1 MGTANKAFSK
11 QTIKGAVMKID
22 SVEEID
28 SALIAEL
35 IAHLGLDAVK
45 RQIPEIKAA
54 AKLIFDSV
62 TSGGNIYTFGAGHAQ
77 ALAMEFSSRA
87 GGLAIFQSMHLQD
100 IREVRRDAF
109 WDLRDS
115 EPERIPENGLKVLD
129 HHKVKNNDVVIIAS
143 QSGRNGAIVEMA
155 LECKKR
161 GIKVIGLSSSKHSKS
176 VDSRHPSALMLGA
189 VVDLSLDN
197 GSVIGDAVAELPD
210 GKSIC
215 SASTVC
221 FALIAQAIN
230 AEVTKLFMLNS
241 LPAPL
246 LVSAN
251 LDHGDKANSPLAF
264 PATKI

>member
-1 MGTANKAFSK
+1 
-11 QTIKGAVMKID
+11 MKINRA
-22 SVEEID
+22 EEID

-45 RQIPEIKAA
+45 RQLPEIKAA

-62 TSGGNIYTFGAGHAQ
+62 TSDGNIFTFGAGHAQ

-100 IREVRRDAF
+100 IRPEPRDAF

-115 EPERIPENGLKVLD
+115 QPERIPENGVKVLD
-129 HHKVKNNDVVIIAS
+129 HHKVKANDVVIIAS

-161 GIKVIGLSSSKHSKS
+161 GIKVIGLSSNKHSES
-176 VDSRHPSALMLGA
+176 VDSRHPSGLMLSD
-189 VVDLSLDN
+189 VVDLALDN
-197 GSVIGDAVAELPD
+197 GSVVGDAVAELAD

-230 AEVTKLFMLNS
+230 AEVTKLFMLNA

-251 LDHGDKANSPLAF
+251 LDHGDKANSPLKF
-264 PATKI
+264 PAIKI

>member
-1 MGTANKAFSK
+1 
-11 QTIKGAVMKID
+11 MKIAE
-22 SVEEID
+22 VEDID
-28 SALIAEL
+28 SGKIAEL

-45 RQIPEIKAA
+45 RQLPEIKAA
-54 AKLIFDSV
+54 AKLIFDVV
-62 TSGGNIYTFGAGHAQ
+62 TSGGNVFTFGAGHAQ

-100 IREVRRDAF
+100 IRLERRDAF

-115 EPERIPENGLKVLD
+115 EPERIPENGIKVLD
-129 HHKVKNNDVVIIAS
+129 HHKIKENDLVIIAS

-155 LECKKR
+155 LDCKRR
-161 GIKVIGLSSSKHSKS
+161 GIKVIGLSSKKHSDS
-176 VDSRHPSALMLGA
+176 VDSRHPSGLMLNE

-197 GSVIGDAVAELPD
+197 GSMIGDAVAELPD

-221 FALIAQAIN
+221 FVLIAQAIN
-230 AEVTKLFMLNS
+230 AEATKLFLLNS
-241 LPAPL
+241 LPAPV

-251 LDHGDKANSPLAF
+251 LDHGDKANSPLKF
-264 PATKI
+264 PAITI

>member
-1 MGTANKAFSK
+1 
-11 QTIKGAVMKID
+11 MKID
-22 SVEEID
+22 SVEDID
-28 SALIAEL
+28 SVSIAEL

-45 RQIPEIKAA
+45 RQVPEIKAA

-62 TSGGNIYTFGAGHAQ
+62 TSGGHVFTFGAGHAQ

-100 IREVRRDAF
+100 IREERRDAF

-115 EPERIPENGLKVLD
+115 QPERIPENGIKVLD
-129 HHKVKNNDVVIIAS
+129 HHKIKENDVVIIAS

-161 GIKVIGLSSSKHSKS
+161 GIKVIGLSSNKHSQS
-176 VDSRHPSALMLGA
+176 VDSRHPSGLMLSD
-189 VVDLSLDN
+189 VVDISLDN
-197 GSVIGDAVAELPD
+197 GSVIGDAVAQLPE

-251 LDHGDKANSPLAF
+251 LDHGDKANSPLKF
-264 PATKI
+264 PAIKI

>member
-1 MGTANKAFSK
+1 
-11 QTIKGAVMKID
+11 MKVDRVEDID
-22 SVEEID
+22 SV
-28 SALIAEL
+28 LIAEL

-45 RQIPEIKAA
+45 RQVPEIKLA

-62 TSGGNIYTFGAGHAQ
+62 TRGGNVFTFGAGHAQ

-100 IREVRRDAF
+100 ISQEPRDAF

-115 EPERIPENGLKVLD
+115 QPERIPENGPKVLD
-129 HHKVKNNDVVIIAS
+129 HHKVKAHDVVIIAS
-143 QSGRNGAIVEMA
+143 QSGRNGAIIEMA

-161 GIKVIGLSSSKHSKS
+161 GIKTIGLSSSKHSES
-176 VDSRHPSALMLGA
+176 VDSRHPSGLMLSQ

-221 FALIAQAIN
+221 FVLIAQAIN
-230 AEVTKLFMLNS
+230 AEVTKLFFLNS

-251 LDHGDKANSPLAF
+251 LDHGDKANSPLKF
-264 PATKI
+264 PAITV

>member
-1 MGTANKAFSK
+1 MGTASRSLRN

-100 IREVRRDAF
+100 IRQERRDAF

-129 HHKVKNNDVVIIAS
+129 HHKVKDNDVVIIAS

-176 VDSRHPSALMLGA
+176 VDSRHPSALMLGD

-264 PATKI
+264 PAIKI

>member
-1 MGTANKAFSK
+1 
-11 QTIKGAVMKID
+11 MKVD
-22 SVEEID
+22 RVEDID
-28 SALIAEL
+28 SALIAAL
-35 IAHLGLDAVK
+35 IADLGLNAVK
-45 RQIPEIKAA
+45 RQLPEIKAA

-62 TSGGNIYTFGAGHAQ
+62 TSGGHVFTFGAGHAQ
-77 ALAMEFSSRA
+77 SLAMEFSSRA

-100 IREVRRDAF
+100 IRLEPRDAF

-115 EPERIPENGLKVLD
+115 APERIPENGIKVLD
-129 HHKVKNNDVVIIAS
+129 HHNVKENDLVIIAS

-161 GIKVIGLSSSKHSKS
+161 GIKVIGLSSNKHSDS
-176 VDSRHPSALMLGA
+176 VDSRHPSTLMLGD
-189 VVDLSLDN
+189 VVDISLDN

-221 FALIAQAIN
+221 FVLIAQAIN
-230 AEVTKLFMLNS
+230 AEVTKLFLLNS

-251 LDHGDKANSPLAF
+251 LDHGDKANSPLKF
-264 PATKI
+264 PAIKI

>member
-1 MGTANKAFSK
+1 
-11 QTIKGAVMKID
+11 MKVDRVEDID
-22 SVEEID
+22 SVLIA
-28 SALIAEL
+28 ALIAD
-35 IAHLGLDAVK
+35 LGLNAVK
-45 RQIPEIKAA
+45 RQLPEIKAA

-62 TSGGNIYTFGAGHAQ
+62 TSGGHVFTFGAGHAQ
-77 ALAMEFSSRA
+77 SLAMEFSSRA

-100 IREVRRDAF
+100 IRLEPRDAF
-109 WDLRDS
+109 CDLRDS
-115 EPERIPENGLKVLD
+115 APERIPENGIKVLD
-129 HHKVKNNDVVIIAS
+129 HHNVKENDLVIIAS

-161 GIKVIGLSSSKHSKS
+161 GIKVIGLSSNKHSDS
-176 VDSRHPSALMLGA
+176 VDSRHPSTLMLGD
-189 VVDLSLDN
+189 VVDISLDN

-221 FALIAQAIN
+221 FVLIAQAIN
-230 AEVTKLFMLNS
+230 AEVTKLFLLNS

-251 LDHGDKANSPLAF
+251 LDHGDKANSPLKF
-264 PATKI
+264 PAIKI

>member
-1 MGTANKAFSK
+1 
-11 QTIKGAVMKID
+11 MKVDRVEDID
-22 SVEEID
+22 SV
-28 SALIAEL
+28 LITEL
-35 IAHLGLDAVK
+35 IADLGLDAVK
-45 RQIPEIKAA
+45 RQLPEIKAT

-62 TSGGNIYTFGAGHAQ
+62 TSGGNVFTFGAGHAQ
-77 ALAMEFSSRA
+77 SLAMEFSSRA

-100 IREVRRDAF
+100 IRPERRDAF

-115 EPERIPENGLKVLD
+115 QPERIPENGIKVLD
-129 HHKVKNNDVVIIAS
+129 HHNVKENDLVIIAS

-161 GIKVIGLSSSKHSKS
+161 GIKVIGLSSNKHSDS
-176 VDSRHPSALMLGA
+176 VDSRHPSTLMLGE
-189 VVDLSLDN
+189 VVDISLDN

-221 FALIAQAIN
+221 FVLIAQAVN
-230 AEVTKLFMLNS
+230 AEVTKLFLLNS
-241 LPAPL
+241 LSAPL

-251 LDHGDKANSPLAF
+251 LDHGDKANSPLKF
-264 PATKI
+264 PALKI

>member
-1 MGTANKAFSK
+1 
-11 QTIKGAVMKID
+11 MKID

-28 SALIAEL
+28 SGLIAEL

-45 RQIPEIKAA
+45 RQLPEIKMA
-54 AKLIFDSV
+54 AKIIFDSV
-62 TSGGNIYTFGAGHAQ
+62 SKGGNIFTFGAGHAQ

-100 IREVRRDAF
+100 IREERRDAF

-115 EPERIPENGLKVLD
+115 QPERIPENGPKVLD
-129 HHKVKNNDVVIIAS
+129 HHRVKENDVVIIAS

-155 LECKKR
+155 LECKRR
-161 GIKVIGLSSSKHSKS
+161 GIKVIGLSSSKHSES
-176 VDSRHPSALMLGA
+176 VDSRHPSTLMLRD

-197 GSVIGDAVAELPD
+197 GSVVGDAVADLPN

-221 FALIAQAIN
+221 FALMAQAIN

-251 LDHGDKANSPLAF
+251 LDHGDQVNSQVKFTAL
-264 PATKI
+264 KK

>member
-1 MGTANKAFSK
+1 
-11 QTIKGAVMKID
+11 MKID
-22 SVEEID
+22 SAEGIN
-28 SALIAEL
+28 SAEIAEL

-45 RQIPEIKAA
+45 RQLPQIKASAQMIFA
-54 AKLIFDSV
+54 AVSN
-62 TSGGNIYTFGAGHAQ
+62 GGNIFTFGAGHAQ

-100 IREVRRDAF
+100 IRLEPRDAF

-115 EPERIPENGLKVLD
+115 QPERIPENGIRVLD
-129 HHKVKNNDVVIIAS
+129 HHKVRANDLVIIAS

-161 GIKVIGLSSSKHSKS
+161 GIKVIGLSSNKHSGS
-176 VDSRHPSALMLGA
+176 VDSRHPSGLMLSD
-189 VVDLSLDN
+189 VVDISLDN

-230 AEVTKLFMLNS
+230 AEVTKLFLINS

-251 LDHGDKANSPLAF
+251 LDHGDKANSPLKF
-264 PATKI
+264 PMLKN

>member
-1 MGTANKAFSK
+1 
-11 QTIKGAVMKID
+11 MKID

-28 SALIAEL
+28 SGLIAEL

-45 RQIPEIKAA
+45 RQLPEIKMA
-54 AKLIFDSV
+54 AKIIFDSV
-62 TSGGNIYTFGAGHAQ
+62 SKGGNIFTFGAGHAQ

-100 IREVRRDAF
+100 IREERRDAF

-115 EPERIPENGLKVLD
+115 QPERIPENGPKVLD
-129 HHKVKNNDVVIIAS
+129 HHRVKENDVVIIAS

-155 LECKKR
+155 LECKRR
-161 GIKVIGLSSSKHSKS
+161 GIKVIGLSSSKHSES
-176 VDSRHPSALMLGA
+176 VDSRHPSTLMLRD

-197 GSVIGDAVAELPD
+197 GSVVGDAVADLPN

-221 FALIAQAIN
+221 FALMAQAIN
-230 AEVTKLFMLNS
+230 AEVTKLFMLS
-241 LPAPL
+241 ALPAPL

-251 LDHGDKANSPLAF
+251 LDHGDQVNSQVKFTAL
-264 PATKI
+264 KK

>member
-1 MGTANKAFSK
+1 
-11 QTIKGAVMKID
+11 MKVD
-22 SVEEID
+22 RVEDID
-28 SALIAEL
+28 SALIAAL
-35 IAHLGLDAVK
+35 IADLGLAAVK
-45 RQIPEIKAA
+45 RQVPEIKMA
-54 AKLIFDSV
+54 AKMIFDSV
-62 TSGGNIYTFGAGHAQ
+62 TGGGNVFTFGAGHAQ
-77 ALAMEFSSRA
+77 SLAMEFSSRA

-100 IREVRRDAF
+100 IRLERRDAF

-115 EPERIPENGLKVLD
+115 APERIPENGIKVLD
-129 HHKVKNNDVVIIAS
+129 HHKVKANDVVIIAS

-161 GIKVIGLSSSKHSKS
+161 GIKVIGLSSNKHSDS
-176 VDSRHPSALMLGA
+176 VDSRHPSTLMLGD
-189 VVDLSLDN
+189 VVDISLDN

-221 FALIAQAIN
+221 FVLIAQAIN
-230 AEVTKLFMLNS
+230 AEVTKLFLLNS

-251 LDHGDKANSPLAF
+251 LDHGDKANSPLKF
-264 PATKI
+264 PAIKI

>member
-1 MGTANKAFSK
+1 
-11 QTIKGAVMKID
+11 MKVERVENID
-22 SVEEID
+22 PV
-28 SALIAEL
+28 LIAEL
-35 IAHLGLDAVK
+35 IAHLGLEAVK
-45 RQIPEIKAA
+45 RQVPEIKAA
-54 AKLIFDSV
+54 AQMIFNSA
-62 TSGGNIYTFGAGHAQ
+62 TGGGNVFTFGAGHAQ

-100 IREVRRDAF
+100 IRQEPRDSF

-115 EPERIPENGLKVLD
+115 QPERISENGPKVLD
-129 HHKVKNNDVVIIAS
+129 HHRVKANDVVIIAS

-161 GIKVIGLSSSKHSKS
+161 GIKTIALSSNKHSES
-176 VDSRHPSALMLGA
+176 VGSRHPSGMMLSEVA
-189 VVDLSLDN
+189 DLSLDN

-210 GKSIC
+210 DRRIC

-221 FALIAQAIN
+221 FVLIAQAIN
-230 AEVTKLFMLNS
+230 AEVTKLFFLNS

-251 LDHGDKANSPLAF
+251 LDHGDTVNSSLKF
-264 PATKI
+264 PAVND

>member
-1 MGTANKAFSK
+1 
-11 QTIKGAVMKID
+11 MKVD
-22 SVEEID
+22 RVEDID
-28 SALIAEL
+28 SASIAALIAD
-35 IAHLGLDAVK
+35 LGLNAVK
-45 RQIPEIKAA
+45 RQLPEIKAA

-62 TSGGNIYTFGAGHAQ
+62 TSGGHVFTFGAGHAQ
-77 ALAMEFSSRA
+77 SLAMEFSSRA

-100 IREVRRDAF
+100 IRPERRDAF

-115 EPERIPENGLKVLD
+115 APERIPENGIKVLD
-129 HHKVKNNDVVIIAS
+129 HHKVKANDVVIIAS

-161 GIKVIGLSSSKHSKS
+161 GIKVIGLSSNKHSES
-176 VDSRHPSALMLGA
+176 VDSRHPSGLMLSQ

-221 FALIAQAIN
+221 FVLIAQAIN
-230 AEVTKLFMLNS
+230 AEVTKLFFLNS

-251 LDHGDKANSPLAF
+251 LDHGDKANSPLKF
-264 PATKI
+264 PAIKI

>member
-1 MGTANKAFSK
+1 
-11 QTIKGAVMKID
+11 MKFGSVEGID
-22 SVEEID
+22 SV
-28 SALIAEL
+28 LITEL

-45 RQIPEIKAA
+45 RQLPEIKKA
-54 AKLIFDSV
+54 AKLIFDAV
-62 TSGGNIYTFGAGHAQ
+62 NGEGNVFTFGAGHAQ

-100 IREVRRDAF
+100 IRQAPRDAF

-115 EPERIPENGLKVLD
+115 QPERISENGPKVLD
-129 HHKVKNNDVVIIAS
+129 HHKVKAKDVVIIAS

-161 GIKVIGLSSSKHSKS
+161 GIKTIALSSNQHSES
-176 VDSRHPSALMLGA
+176 VDSRHPSGLMLSQVA
-189 VVDLSLDN
+189 DLSLDN

-221 FALIAQAIN
+221 FVLIAQAIN
-230 AEVTKLFMLNS
+230 AEVTKLFLLNS

-251 LDHGDKANSPLAF
+251 LDHGDKANSPLKF
-264 PATKI
+264 PAIII

>member
-176 VDSRHPSALMLGA
+176 VDSRHPSALMLGD

-251 LDHGDKANSPLAF
+251 LDHGDRANSPLAF
-264 PATKI
+264 PAPKI

>member
-1 MGTANKAFSK
+1 
-11 QTIKGAVMKID
+11 MKVDRVEDID
-22 SVEEID
+22 SL
-28 SALIAEL
+28 SIAEL
-35 IAHLGLDAVK
+35 IANLGLDAVK
-45 RQIPEIKAA
+45 RQLPEIKSAA
-54 AKLIFDSV
+54 QMIFKTV
-62 TSGGNIYTFGAGHAQ
+62 TDGGRVFTFGAGHAQ

-87 GGLAIFQSMHLQD
+87 GGLAIFQSMNLQD
-100 IREVRRDAF
+100 IREENRDAF
-109 WDLRDS
+109 WELRDS
-115 EPERIPENGLKVLD
+115 QPERIPENGPKVLD
-129 HHKVKNNDVVIIAS
+129 HHKIKKNDLVIIAS

-161 GIKVIGLSSSKHSKS
+161 GVKVIGLSSSKHSEA
-176 VDSRHPSALMLGA
+176 VDSRHPSGLMLGD

-221 FALIAQAIN
+221 FVLIAQAIN
-230 AEVTKLFMLNS
+230 AEVTKLFLQNS

-251 LDHGDKANSPLAF
+251 LDHGDKANSPLKF
-264 PATKI
+264 PAQKIS